1 MMIMIITMS
10 KTSSKWLLINML
22 VAFNIL
28 TDSMEAVQLVQ
39 SIRRRYI
46 QFDQLTLYFRNAKL
60 MQRLTK

>member
-1 MMIMIITMS
+1 MVI
-10 KTSSKWLLINML
+10 LINML

-46 QFDQLTLYFRNAKL
+46 QFDPTNLVF
-60 MQRLTK
+60 